1 MSSDPIWPQLLLQL
15 VLIMLNAY
23 FAATEIAVISL
34 NENILRRQAEDGDKK
49 AARLLKIV
57 ETPTRFLSTIQ
68 IGITL
73 AGFLGSAF
81 AADNFAGRIRDWA
94 VLKWQLDAPAAA
106 AVNTLAVI
114 LITIILSFFTLVLGE
129 LVPKRVAMQKAEQVA
144 RFTCGVVSGLAA
156 AMRPLIWLLTV
167 STNGVL
173 RLLHIDPNAEEDQVS
188 EEEIRMMVDIG
199 EEKGAIESGEKEMIE
214 NIFEF
219 NNMTAED
226 VMIHR
231 TDVVMLWARDS
242 DEEIIRTIQET
253 GLTRFPVYEEDADDV
268 IGILNTRTYLLN
280 AREKEPKPLR
290 DLLKPAY
297 FVPESV
303 RTDVLFRD
311 MQTKKIH
318 MAIVVDEYGGTS
330 GIITMEDLLEEIVGN
345 IYDEFDPQDEQEII
359 PRGENL
365 WRIAGS
371 ADLEEVAEA
380 LDVELPEDEEYDTLG
395 GLVFAQ
401 LAVIP
406 EDGSHPE
413 VDVYGLHIRVEE
425 LSDRRVEWAAVSKL
439 TPAAQDE
446 KKAE

>member
-94 VLKWQLDAPAAA
+94 VVKWQLDASAAA
-106 AVNTLAVI
+106 AVNTLAVV

-219 NNMTAED
+219 NNMTAEE

-242 DEEIIRTIQET
+242 DEEIVRTIRET
-253 GLTRFPVYEEDADDV
+253 GLTRFSVYEEDADD
-268 IGILNTRTYLLN
+268 IFGILNTRTYLLN
-280 AREKEPKPLR
+280 
-290 DLLKPAY
+290 
-297 FVPESV
+297 VC
-303 RTDVLFRD
+303 
-311 MQTKKIH
+311 
-318 MAIVVDEYGGTS
+318 
-330 GIITMEDLLEEIVGN
+330 
-345 IYDEFDPQDEQEII
+345 
-359 PRGENL
+359 
-365 WRIAGS
+365 
-371 ADLEEVAEA
+371 
-380 LDVELPEDEEYDTLG
+380 EL
-395 GLVFAQ
+395 
-401 LAVIP
+401 
-406 EDGSHPE
+406 
-413 VDVYGLHIRVEE
+413 
-425 LSDRRVEWAAVSKL
+425 
-439 TPAAQDE
+439 
-446 KKAE
+446 